1 VTTSNQT
8 PSRGGIGAESGPAST
23 IRAVLFD
30 LDGTLVDTIELILES
45 FRYSTRQ
52 VLGQAVPDDVLL
64 SDIGTPLAAQ
74 MEKIAPGQAEELVR
88 VYRVHNHAHHDEMAR
103 EFPGIAEMLREI
115 KRRGYPVGVV
125 TSKLNAGA
133 LRGLELFGLEGYVDF
148 IVGAD
153 DVSIHKPDPFPLFHA
168 AGLLGIPLNECV
180 YVGDSPHDMA
190 AAVAGGAV
198 GVAALWGPFERHVVL
213 SPGPPYA
220 IETPADLL
228 LVLGGQGERFR
239 NYSPPRGD
247 ERVE

>member
-1 VTTSNQT
+1 MTTSSLT
-8 PSRGGIGAESGPAST
+8 PSRGGAGAESGPAST
-23 IRAVLFD
+23 VHAVLFD
-30 LDGTLVDTIELILES
+30 LDGTLVDTIELILTS
-45 FRYSTRQ
+45 FRYATEA
-52 VLGQAVPDDVLL
+52 VLGQVVPDDVLL

-74 MEKIAPGQAEELVR
+74 MEKIAPGRAEELVR
-88 VYRVHNHAHHDEMAR
+88 AYRVHNHEHHDLLAKRFE
-103 EFPGIAEMLREI
+103 GIEEMLVEI

-133 LRGLELFGLEGYVDF
+133 LRGLELFGLDGFVDF

-168 AGLLGIPLNECV
+168 ADILGIPLSECV

-198 GVAALWGPFERHVVL
+198 GVAALWGPFDRDVVL
-213 SPGPPYA
+213 GPEPPFA
-220 IETPADLL
+220 IEAPGDLL
-228 LVLGGQGERFR
+228 LILAGEGERFR
-239 NYSPPRGD
+239 IYPPRRGD